1 MEGDAEGAVAVAS
14 QALACAMRIIA
25 GVLHGHVSNC
35 VDFCDSK
42 GPSALSWLL
51 VNKCGT
57 LLRDINLSASVGV
70 VGAVAALLG
79 AVAASRE
86 LTLAAAVNRRSG
98 GGGGGR
104 PQVRRSKASSAA
116 VPVESIVLSLQHR
129 MVEQLLGPGTWRAAS
144 AALQVNTTTS
154 LVLIKSSLSLMTV
167 LHHPKLY
174 YVVCLLLK
182 FYVCYLVFTF
192 FFFHHYYLFYFFFF
206 FFFSSFFFFFVSSSI
221 SSTWR
226 ARTRRSSHPR
236 KARSACSSQ
245 SYATSPQTMLQLTT

>member
-1 MEGDAEGAVAVAS
+1 MIPCGVRESLASMGSVSILLPVLERLGAVADESASPSSSSSSSSSSASSLSSAANAAASAPFAVAESGGAEGMEGDAEGAAAVAS

-51 VNKCGT
+51 VNTCGT
-57 LLRDINLSASVGV
+57 LLRDINLSSSVGV

-154 LVLIKSSLSLMTV
+154 LVLIKISLSL
-167 LHHPKLY
+167 
-174 YVVCLLLK
+174 
-182 FYVCYLVFTF
+182 
-192 FFFHHYYLFYFFFF
+192 
-206 FFFSSFFFFFVSSSI
+206 
-221 SSTWR
+221 
-226 ARTRRSSHPR
+226 
-236 KARSACSSQ
+236 
-245 SYATSPQTMLQLTT
+245 